1 MFEVTP
7 CIALA
12 ALFGSFGCR
21 LAHDPI
27 KHPPKDAYIY
37 RGYDSA
43 GKLVIRGW
51 LAIIADDPE
60 RIDGEW
66 CLDRVGSPDN
76 IGPQIGLGRL
86 RGKLEGARLSLN
98 LNPGFMDFNV
108 SLEGEFDADSFK
120 GTWRYNTVRGIAG
133 EGRFEATQKEGLNG

>member
-1 MFEVTP
+1 MFDLTP
-7 CIALA
+7 CMALA

-27 KHPPKDAYIY
+27 KHPPKGALLY
-37 RGYDSA
+37 RGFDSA

-51 LAIIADDPE
+51 LVIVAADPD
-60 RIDGEW
+60 RVDGEW

-76 IGPQIGLGRL
+76 IGPQVGLGRL
-86 RGKLEGARLSLN
+86 RGRLEGTSLSLN

-108 SLEGEFDADSFK
+108 SLEGSFDEVSFK
-120 GTWRYNTVRGIAG
+120 GAWRYNTVRGTAG
-133 EGRFEATQKEGLNG
+133 EGTFEAAAKEP